1 MIGVYCIQNNI
12 NGHAYVGQSCDIE
25 RRWRRHSVEYLNPV
39 SKAYGYPLYR
49 AFRKYGIE
57 NFTFSIVEQ
66 CAIEELNQ
74 KEKYYIDKYDSCF
87 HGYNQTLGGYNCGTK
102 KDAVIKVIEL
112 LESTDKTHQEIADEC
127 NVSKD
132 MVQGIN
138 TGRYWHYN
146 REYPIQKKHKALFK
160 GHSNGHLGQ
169 RSQGVAKTTCP
180 HCGKPIY
187 RTSQQCI
194 KCRSLERKQNNPSA
208 KQLSV
213 LISGGTKI
221 KDIAAIFDVTGKTI
235 RVWCHQYNI
244 NFKRAP
250 APAKPP
256 RPQKKVYMLDAETL
270 STLQVFNSCGE
281 AYKFLGKPFSGHIL
295 RAIKNNGTC
304 YGYRWRIEE
313 V

>member
-57 NFTFSIVEQ
+57 NFTFNVIEQ
-66 CAIEELNQ
+66 CTVEELNQ
-74 KEKYYIDKYDSCF
+74 KERYYIQKFDSFF
-87 HGYNQTLGGYNCGTK
+87 HGYNQTLGGDSSGIK

-127 NVSKD
+127 RVSKEL
-132 MVQGIN
+132 VQGIN
-138 TGRYWHYN
+138 TGRYWCYN
-146 REYPIQKKHKALFK
+146 REYPIQKRCGLLIER
-160 GHSNGHLGQ
+160 HLQ
-169 RSQGVAKTTCP
+169 NATRVCP

-187 RTSQQCI
+187 RTSQQCT
-194 KCRSLERKQNNPSA
+194 KCRGLERRQNIPSA
-208 KQLSV
+208 EQLSK
-213 LISGGTKI
+213 LINGNAKI
-221 KDIAAIFDVTGKTI
+221 KNIATVFGVTGNTI
-235 RVWCHQYNI
+235 RKWCHQYNI

-256 RPQKKVYMLDAETL
+256 RPQKKVYMLDTETL
-270 STLQVFNSCGE
+270 STLQVFNSYGE
-281 AYKFLGKPFSGHIL
+281 AYRFLGKPFSGHIL

-313 V
+313 I